1 MAGEEEEAGT
11 RIIGNIDASRFV
23 TIKLGLPTLAL

>member
-1 MAGEEEEAGT
+1 MEGEVEVAGT
-11 RIIGNIDASRFV
+11 RIIGNMDASRFV